1 MTEST
6 AKSFVS
12 FTNRLRTERFDVTN
26 MDHLDAFIELHVN
39 GRQHKELRFEL
50 EKPYLDV
57 RSMMLS
63 KLAQQYVEGFREANK
78 KPYVKRVRKPAE
90 QAAARLETQG
100 AVA

>member
-12 FTNRLRTERFDVTN
+12 FTARLRTERFDVTN
-26 MDHLDAFIELHVN
+26 PEHLEAFMDLHVN

-63 KLAQQYVEGFREANK
+63 KLAQQYVDGFREANR
-78 KPYVKRVRKPAE
+78 KPYVKRVRKPGTE
-90 QAAARLETQG
+90 
-100 AVA
+100 AV